1 MKLRVQA
8 INVDDTK
15 YGQYILDDKNI
26 FKW

>member
-26 FKW
+26 FK